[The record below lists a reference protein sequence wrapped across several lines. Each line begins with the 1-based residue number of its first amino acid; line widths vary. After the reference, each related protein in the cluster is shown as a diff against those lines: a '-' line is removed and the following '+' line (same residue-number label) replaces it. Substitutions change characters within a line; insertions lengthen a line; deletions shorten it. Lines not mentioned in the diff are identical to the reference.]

1 MALGSFIAWVD
12 KNFLM
17 IGLCLSLSIGLIFPA
32 PGLALKGVKLGSWGI
47 PQFAVVL
54 IFILSG
60 VALQSPK
67 EFLQPKALI
76 MGGCFVLFITPLIG
90 WPILHFCRD
99 YVQLTLLQG
108 MALFCA
114 VPTTLS
120 SGVAM
125 VQQANGNVPLALF
138 LTTVTNL
145 AGVFT
150 MPVSMSLIF
159 ESTVSIDIMNML
171 YQLVCLTLLPL
182 GVGMIV
188 RKASAGVEKFA
199 KTHKK
204 TLTKMQNCCI
214 FSVVWIMASGAQKV
228 IMSTPPLDLFVCA
241 VLACLVHVVYRLGA
255 WGTANAAKLPEKE
268 WVTVVLMC
276 SQKSLP
282 VCVSVLSCLPAELQP
297 KTGLLI
303 IPCIMGHFSQ
313 LMIDGFLTIR
323 WTIPDEQKKEP
334 LLPS

>member
-1 MALGSFIAWVD
+1 VLLFLAMGSFIAWVD

-32 PGLALKGVKLGSWGI
+32 PGLALKGVKLGAWGI

-60 VALQSPK
+60 IALQSPK
-67 EFLQPKALI
+67 EFWQPKALI
-76 MGGCFVLFITPLIG
+76 MGGAFVLFITPLIG
-90 WPILHFCRD
+90 WPMLHFLRD
-99 YVQLTLLQG
+99 HVELTLLQG

-150 MPVSMSLIF
+150 MPFSMSLIF
-159 ESTVSIDIMNML
+159 QSTVSIDVMNML

-182 GVGMIV
+182 GVGMML
-188 RKASAGVEKFA
+188 RKASADIEIFA
-199 KTHKK
+199 KTHKQI
-204 TLTKMQNCCI
+204 LTKMQNCCI
-214 FSVVWIMASGAQKV
+214 FSVVWLMSSGAQKE
-228 IMSTPPLDLFVCA
+228 IMVTPPRDLLVCA
-241 VLACLVHVVYRLGA
+241 LLACLVHLVYRVGA
-255 WGTANAAKLPEKE
+255 WATANMAKLPPKE

-282 VCVSVLSCLPAELQP
+282 VCVSVLSCLPAELQS

-323 WTIPDEQKKEP
+323 WTIPD
-334 LLPS
+334 

>member
-1 MALGSFIAWVD
+1 MALGRFIAWFD

-17 IGLCLSLSIGLIFPA
+17 IGLCLSLLLGLSFPE
-32 PGLALKGVKLGSWGI
+32 PGLALKDVKLGSWGI
-47 PQFAVVL
+47 PQFAVVI
-54 IFILSG
+54 IFIFSG
-60 VALQSPK
+60 IALQSPK

-76 MGGCFVLFITPLIG
+76 MGGSFVLFITPLIG
-90 WPILHFCRD
+90 WPILHFLGK
-99 YVQLTLLQG
+99 YVDLTLLQG

-150 MPVSMSLIF
+150 MPFSMSLIF
-159 ESTVSIDIMNML
+159 HSTVSIDVMNML
-171 YQLVCLTLLPL
+171 YQIGCMTLLPL
-182 GVGMIV
+182 SVGMIL
-188 RKASAGVEKFA
+188 RKTSAGIENFA

-204 TLTKMQNCCI
+204 VLTKMQNCCI
-214 FSVVWIMASGAQKV
+214 FSVVWLMSSGAQKEIKV
-228 IMSTPPLDLFVCA
+228 TPPRDLLVCA
-241 VLACLVHVVYRLGA
+241 LLACLVHLVYRVGA
-255 WGTANAAKLPEKE
+255 WATANAAKLPPKE

-334 LLPS
+334 LLAS